1 MHENLFVPSHMAKF
15 SCSLAIL
22 QEKKKKKTLEKRQR
36 DQSKDTKNLP
46 GLVSLHLFCNADREG
61 ADSKLSQLQQ
71 ESLFPWS
78 YSGEESAF

>member
-1 MHENLFVPSHMAKF
+1 MHESLFVPSHMAKF

-22 QEKKKKKTLEKRQR
+22 WKKKKKTLEKRQR

-61 ADSKLSQLQQ
+61 VDSKLSQLQQ